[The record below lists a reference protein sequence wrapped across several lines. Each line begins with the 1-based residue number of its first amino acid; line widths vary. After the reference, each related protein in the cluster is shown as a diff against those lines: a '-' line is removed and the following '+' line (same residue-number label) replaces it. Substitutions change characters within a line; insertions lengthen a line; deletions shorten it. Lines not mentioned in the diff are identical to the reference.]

1 MQVLVKCNGDHARLT
16 AAAGQCRE
24 DLARKAPPPGSPHAQ
39 ALSRG
44 ADLCDQAARM
54 IEDAGAVDNN
64 KARRR
69 LVASCEHEGIVI
81 ALGIVPGVA
90 ENSAAELIETLR
102 EIDEEP

>member
-1 MQVLVKCNGDHARLT
+1 
-16 AAAGQCRE
+16 
-24 DLARKAPPPGSPHAQ
+24 
-39 ALSRG
+39 
-44 ADLCDQAARM
+44 M